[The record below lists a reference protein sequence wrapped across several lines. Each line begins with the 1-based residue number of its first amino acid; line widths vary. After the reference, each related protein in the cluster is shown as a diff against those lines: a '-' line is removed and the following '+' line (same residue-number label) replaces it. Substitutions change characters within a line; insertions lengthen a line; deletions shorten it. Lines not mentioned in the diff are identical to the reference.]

1 MLLERP
7 CRAEKVD
14 PMPGLHP
21 RGGGEVTAGGDQKLY
36 FRLLPGR
43 VCITGNGRPAPVR
56 VR

>member
-14 PMPGLHP
+14 PMRGLP
-21 RGGGEVTAGGDQKLY
+21 RRGGGEVTAGGDQKLY
-36 FRLLPGR
+36 FRLLTGR